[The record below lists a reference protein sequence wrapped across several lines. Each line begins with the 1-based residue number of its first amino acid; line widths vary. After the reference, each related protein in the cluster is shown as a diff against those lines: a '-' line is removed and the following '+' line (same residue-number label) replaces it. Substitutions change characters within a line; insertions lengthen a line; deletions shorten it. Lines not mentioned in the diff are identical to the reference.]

1 MLRRR
6 TSTLYRPS
14 SQLPCGKWLATHV
27 RVHGIED
34 AQAIELGAGPG
45 SGGNAGLMESVGD
58 RTMKLFLSPLFV
70 IDMRTNKLVRA
81 IRALPPITGTPIRI
95 SRQHSPPLPHHHISY
110 SHPSQRLDL

>member
-6 TSTLYRPS
+6 TSTLYWPS
-14 SQLPCGKWLATHV
+14 SKLPCGKWLATHV

-81 IRALPPITGTPIRI
+81 IRGLPGITGNRIRRRRQD
-95 SRQHSPPLPHHHISY
+95 SPPRRQHHM
-110 SHPSQRLDL
+110 R